1 MNLKKLVVAVLTL
14 SMVFG
19 ALCISAYAAETS
31 VATAE
36 DFYNAVKNANSG
48 DVINLSASVTFT
60 EAWSQIWSKNGITI
74 NGNGNTVTFEKPVT
88 SNGNGDVLLYQ
99 LQNST
104 VKDLTLVFP
113 EDDTTSGVS
122 YAGNGCTFSNV
133 TVKNGKTAI
142 YNSGA
147 VTITGCTFENQSYIA
162 IYSDDSGNTNGTS
175 VTDCTFVD
183 TRAYIARSNEMIS
196 GNEIVLENKDSI
208 ALAMTIAPSAT
219 ATLTENIL
227 PAGTEL
233 EFFNSAS
240 TLKENQILG
249 TVVVSDNSNLDLVDL
264 SNNQLSDAAASTLST
279 ATGSTVTS
287 TSPVAVIGEKEYL
300 SLQTAVDAAKDGETV
315 TLLGNCAENVT
326 VTQKPNVK
334 ITIDGANKTY
344 TGTFTID
351 GKSQGY
357 ETAGVT
363 IKNFNFDATSI
374 PASPD
379 VCISLGGNN
388 NIRYVSN
395 VTVQDC
401 TFTDDNYTAAGIKS
415 YTGGDKNLTIT
426 GCTATGMHSLA
437 QLYNTADV
445 TISGCVVNAK
455 NGISLRQST
464 NVSISDTTITA
475 TGADGYG
482 IRVDGKDNGSAALE
496 NVEINAWLPLLMRN
510 ATGDYTLTV
519 EGDETA
525 MMATGPHGAIVSSS
539 GDVDVTH
546 NPAEPADTATIT
558 IFGGTYSSDISEF
571 CADNFTLV
579 PNQDGSYGVFP
590 DADTYYITAT
600 AAPADSGAAVTG
612 TGLYALG
619 QTATLTATAP
629 EGYRFVKWTENGVD
643 VSTDPTISFPV
654 LEAHHFIAV
663 FEQDPT
669 EFWLWMYLAYMQKF
683 TVNASA
689 TEGGT
694 ISPAGETSVKYGSS
708 VTFTLTPDAGYQIKA
723 LLVNGEDKGAL
734 SSYTIEKVTKN
745 QMITAVF
752 EKIEV
757 TLPFTDVKTDAWYYD
772 DVAYVYAAG
781 LMNGTDKGFEP
792 TLTLNRAM
800 LVTTLWRLAGEP
812 TASASDFTDVKAGEW
827 YTAAINWAAANK
839 IVNGY
844 EGKFDPE
851 GAITREQV
859 MAILHRFAD
868 FMKYES
874 KAGVDGKHTTSDWAV
889 DDVAWANA
897 NGILTDIGV
906 DITDMTAE
914 ATRAEIAA
922 YLARFAKTFV
932 K

>member
-1 MNLKKLVVAVLTL
+1 MNLKKLVIAVLTL

-19 ALCISAYAAETS
+19 VLCISAYAAETS
-31 VATAE
+31 VTTAE

-48 DVINLSASVTFT
+48 DVINLNASVTFT
-60 EAWSQIWSKNGITI
+60 EAWSQIWSKTGITI

-88 SNGNGDVLLYQ
+88 SNGNGDVLLRD

-113 EDDTTSGVS
+113 EDDTTSGVA

-133 TVKNGKTAI
+133 TVKNGQSAI

-147 VTITGCTFENQSYIA
+147 VTITGCTFENQSWIA
-162 IYSDDSGNTNGTS
+162 IYSDDYGNTNGTS
-175 VTDCTFVD
+175 VKDCTFVD
-183 TRAYIARSNEMIS
+183 TRAYIARSNEIIS
-196 GNEIVLENKDSI
+196 GNEIVLENETSI
-208 ALAMTIAPSAT
+208 ALAMTVAPSAT
-219 ATLTENIL
+219 ATLTNNVL

-233 EFFNSAS
+233 EIYNSAS

-249 TVVVSDNSNLDLVDL
+249 TVVGDASTPDIVV
-264 SNNQLSDAAASTLST
+264 SNNQLSDAAASTLSA

-300 SLQTAVDAAKDGETV
+300 SLQTAIDAAKDGETV

-344 TGTFTID
+344 TGTITVN

-363 IKNFNFDATSI
+363 IQNFNFDATSI
-374 PASPD
+374 SAD
-379 VCISLGGNN
+379 ACINLGGNN

-401 TFTDDNYTAAGIKS
+401 TFTDDNNTAVGIKS
-415 YTGGDKNLTIT
+415 YTGGDKKLTIT

-437 QLYNTADV
+437 QLYPTTGV

-464 NVSISDTTITA
+464 NVSISNTKITA
-475 TGADGYG
+475 TGDDGYG

-510 ATGDYTLTV
+510 ATDEESQYTLTV
-519 EGDETA
+519 AGDETV
-525 MMATGPHGAIVSSS
+525 MIATGPYGAIVSSS
-539 GDVDVTH
+539 GDVD
-546 NPAEPADTATIT
+546 AENAPVEQTGTATIT
-558 IFGGTYSSDISEF
+558 VSGGTYSSDISEF
-571 CADNFTLV
+571 CADNFTPV

-590 DADTYYITAT
+590 DAETFNITVT
-600 AAPADSGAAVTG
+600 ASPAEFGTVTG
-612 TGLYALG
+612 TGLYGLG
-619 QTATLTATAP
+619 QTATLTAAAS
-629 EGYRFVKWTENGVD
+629 EGYRFVQWTENGVA
-643 VSTDPTISFPV
+643 VSTDLTISFTV
-654 LEAHHFIAV
+654 SADRQFIAV

-669 EFWLWMYLAYMQKF
+669 QFWLLQYLAFMQKF

-694 ISPAGETSVKYGSS
+694 ISPAGETSVKYGGS
-708 VTFTLTPDAGYQIKA
+708 VTFTLTPDAGYRVKA

-734 SSYTIEKVTKN
+734 SSYTAQKVTKN
-745 QMITAVF
+745 LIVTAVF
-752 EKIEV
+752 EKVEEQ
-757 TLPFTDVKTDAWYYD
+757 LPFADLEKDAWYYE

-792 TLTLNRAM
+792 TLIANRAM

-812 TASASDFTDVKAGEW
+812 TASASDFTDVKDGEW
-827 YTAAINWAAANK
+827 YTAAINWAAENK

-844 EGKFDPE
+844 EGKFDPV

-859 MAILHRFAD
+859 VAILNRYAD
-868 FMKYES
+868 FMNYES
-874 KAGVDGKHTTSDWAV
+874 KTGADGEYTASDWAK
-889 DDVAWANA
+889 DNVAWANA
-897 NGILTDIGV
+897 NGILDGITV

-914 ATRAEIAA
+914 ADRAEIAA
-922 YLARFAKTFV
+922 YLARFAKAFV